1 MKVAVI
7 TINYGYNYGNRL
19 QCYAINHLLTEM
31 GIKVENL
38 KKEQDNSTVVKLKL
52 FIKSKVGIRLNEYE
66 KRIIKF
72 NQFNNK
78 YLNIK
83 NIYNYI
89 KHGTITLL
97 NDKYDCFI
105 CGSDQIWNPYFGFNS
120 DIEYLSF
127 VKDKKKIALSA
138 SFGVDEIGKNE
149 EHIAKMLEE
158 IDYISVREEKA
169 KEIVEKITNKQ
180 ATLVCDPTLVLSK
193 TEWIRI
199 ERKPKF
205 VNKDKFLVCYLL
217 EKYDSELMDK
227 IDELARRNNL
237 KIYYVEDEY
246 KKLGKANINE
256 YSLGPAEFI
265 WIIRN
270 SEMVVTDSFHAVAFS
285 IIFER
290 QFKIIYRNNLM
301 NMNSRL
307 NTIIKKFNIEKAYFN
322 CNNIEE
328 RTLMDFEYIEKRI
341 KEEKE
346 KFLKFLKGSLE
357 N

>member
-1 MKVAVI
+1 MKAAVI

-19 QCYAINHLLTEM
+19 QCYAINYLLKTM

-38 KKEQDNSTVVKLKL
+38 KKEQNFSTVVKLKL
-52 FIKSKVGIRLNEYE
+52 FIKSKLRIRLNGYE

-72 NQFNNK
+72 NQFNHK

-89 KHGTITLL
+89 QQGTVELL

-138 SFGVDEIGKNE
+138 SFGVDDIGENE
-149 EHIAKMLEE
+149 EHVAKLLEK
-158 IDYISVREEKA
+158 IDCISVREENA
-169 KEIVEKITNKQ
+169 KKIVERITDKQ

-193 TEWIRI
+193 NEWMHI
-199 ERKPKF
+199 ECRPKF
-205 VNKDKFLVCYLL
+205 VNQDKFLVCYLL

-227 IDELARRNNL
+227 IAELARINNL
-237 KIYYVEDEY
+237 RIYYIEDEF
-246 KKLGKANINE
+246 KKLGKANVDE

-265 WIIRN
+265 WMIRN
-270 SEMVVTDSFHAVAFS
+270 SELVVTDSFHAVAFS

-290 QFKIIYRNNLM
+290 QFKILRRNNMM

-307 NTIIKKFNIEKAYFN
+307 NTILKKFNIEKAYFN
-322 CNNIEE
+322 CDEIKEK
-328 RTLMDFEYIEKRI
+328 TVMDYNYIEKKI
-341 KEEKE
+341 KTEKE
-346 KFLKFLKGSLE
+346 LFLKFLKESLGK
-357 N
+357 